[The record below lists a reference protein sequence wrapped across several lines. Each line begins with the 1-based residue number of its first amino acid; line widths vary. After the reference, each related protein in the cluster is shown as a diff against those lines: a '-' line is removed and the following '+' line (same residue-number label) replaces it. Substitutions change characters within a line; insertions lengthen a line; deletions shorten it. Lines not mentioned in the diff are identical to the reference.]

1 MVLSI
6 PFVMV
11 VMALSI
17 VSLEVVTFIPLVIN
31 VCYYILFCAHNIPPV
46 MVPDLNPS
54 CETFYYIHGI
64 LDHNPSCETFYY
76 IHNFNVVLHSLKE
89 VEEGHGVDHQVDY
102 P

>member
-54 CETFYYIHGI
+54 CETFYYIH
-64 LDHNPSCETFYY
+64 
-76 IHNFNVVLHSLKE
+76 NFNVVLHSLKE